1 MMLHAARLAVA
12 RRNASHEGPIRLR
25 RLPAGINA
33 YIGKAHALLHSAA
46 EATVVLDSDSR
57 VCQGWATLVEDWVSS
72 GRDLLWSKEVGHP
85 FGGLRDANASYLVS
99 EATSTLG
106 EGGQPFTLTGAARR
120 RLTRVAE
127 RNTGT
132 VFGVRRSKTTARW
145 LRLALDLY
153 PKLRASGMVVGNHG
167 LSDQPALR
175 EAFFLVNFL
184 QASSRHSV
192 QHDGQQY
199 PPGGGEQDD
208 ELGGPSRSRNG
219 GGLRASPALS
229 EVTLSPRVACRGV
242 VYSSNLVACLRERCV
257 CSCTPCRFIHTT
269 AEWLWPLAY
278 RLPPI

>member
-1 MMLHAARLAVA
+1 V
-12 RRNASHEGPIRLR
+12 SHEGPIRLR

-72 GRDLLWSKEVGHP
+72 GRDLLWSKEVGQP

-99 EATSTLG
+99 EATSAALG
-106 EGGQPFTLTGAARR
+106 EVAQQFSLTGSARH
-120 RLTRVAE
+120 RLTRMVE

-132 VFGVRRSKTTARW
+132 VFGVRRSRTTARW

-175 EAFFLVNFL
+175 EAFFLVSFL
-184 QASSRHSV
+184 QHYV
-192 QHDGQQY
+192 QHDGQQDLL
-199 PPGGGEQDD
+199 GGGEQDN
-208 ELGGPSRSRNG
+208 EQESPSRSRNG
-219 GGLRASPALS
+219 ALRASPALS

-242 VYSSNLVACLRERCV
+242 VYDSNLVACLRERCV
-257 CSCTPCRFIHTT
+257 CSCTPCKFIHTAT
-269 AEWLWPLAY
+269 EWLWPLAY
-278 RLPPI
+278 RLPPML